1 MSWPL
6 SQDYN
11 EAIQNP
17 ATSLGEPD
25 LKKGEPAVNTFG
37 LPIPRSGNFAD
48 VYEFRD
54 AAGKTW
60 ALKCFTRQV
69 AGLQERYAA
78 IDAHLR
84 QAGLPFTVN
93 FRFLAEG
100 IRIRREWYPL
110 LKMQWVEG
118 FTLNE
123 FLRDNLSKTA
133 YLEALFLMWVRLT
146 KRLREAKIAHGD
158 LQHGNVLLVPGS
170 SPTKLQLKLIDY
182 DGMWVPSLAGSPS
195 GEIGHA
201 NYQHPLRAQRLTYG
215 RDVDRFPHLVI
226 ACALR
231 GLIVAGADLWRQF
244 DNGDNLLFR
253 ESDLKEPESSTLVR
267 TLWELG
273 DPVLCPLLGHLM
285 LAARQPLE
293 QTPWLDELL
302 QSETTLALTAAEEQ
316 AVGQSLGIEASEPPA
331 APAASDYW
339 QPASAADIFAAIR
352 AQEAEPAGVD
362 RTSPM
367 IWLIAAGAVLIGLGL
382 VIGPL
387 LLLAFSRLSRSP
399 ATAPE
404 NPPIVAPPTTRIAPS
419 PPEVEALAVMPKLD
433 EPPPVVAKA
442 AQKFPPIEN
451 VWSVPGQAAPR
462 CLDFSRDGRQ
472 IMTSP
477 GNSAALIPFAI
488 FDGKKGRPI
497 ETDDFTIRAVAC
509 GADNLVLIGG
519 MDDGAVWDLS
529 GRKFVRSVAI
539 ADADFSAL
547 SVSPEGKD
555 ALCPGKLPG
564 RFMRIGLDVGMTT
577 GTWRINSD
585 EKIVDVR
592 FAADGKSA
600 AAVDEAFQ
608 IFVLDLV
615 NDEQSSWPDP
625 SRTARAA
632 RLSPDKR
639 LLLTFGKGNDLYLW
653 DAAAKKLL
661 RKLAGHGGAVI
672 EALFTAD
679 GRILSIGADKTL
691 RAWDVATGEQIEKI
705 DLPEAAS
712 CLRRSPDG
720 RLAATASARGADA
733 AIQLWR
739 VTK

>member
-25 LKKGEPAVNTFG
+25 LKKGEPAVNSFG

-54 AAGKTW
+54 AAEKTW

-84 QAGLPFTVN
+84 QVKLPFTVS

-123 FLRDNLSKTA
+123 FLRDNLNKTA
-133 YLEALFLMWVRLT
+133 YLEALFLMWVRLS
-146 KRLREAKIAHGD
+146 KRLREARIAHGD

-170 SPTKLQLKLIDY
+170 TATKLELKLIDY
-182 DGMWVPSLAGSPS
+182 DGMWVPALAGSPS
-195 GEIGHA
+195 GEVGHA
-201 NYQHPLRAQRLTYG
+201 NYQHPLRAQRMTYG
-215 RDVDRFPHLVI
+215 PDVDRFPHLVI

-231 GLIVAGADLWRQF
+231 GLIVGGPGLWSQF

-253 ESDLKEPESSTLVR
+253 ESDLKNPESSALIR
-267 TLWELG
+267 TLWDLG

-285 LAARQPLE
+285 LAARRPLE

-302 QSETTLALTAAEEQ
+302 QSETTLALSPAEEQ
-316 AVGQSLGIEASEPPA
+316 AICQLLGIDAGEPQVVHA
-331 APAASDYW
+331 AADYW
-339 QPASAADIFAAIR
+339 QPAEMFAAIR
-352 AQEAEPAGVD
+352 AQDDERRAD
-362 RTSPM
+362 RASPM

-387 LLLAFSRLSRSP
+387 LLLVFSRLSRSP
-399 ATAPE
+399 ATPE
-404 NPPIVAPPTTRIAPS
+404 NPPIESPATKQVAPALA
-419 PPEVEALAVMPKLD
+419 PPEIEALAMMPRR
-433 EPPPVVAKA
+433 EEPPPPPVVVQA
-442 AQKFPPIEN
+442 APKFTPLEK
-451 VWSVPGQAAPR
+451 VWSVPGKAAPR

-472 IMTSP
+472 IVTSP
-477 GNSAALIPFAI
+477 GNSATLILFDAS
-488 FDGKKGRPI
+488 DGKAKGRPI
-497 ETDDFTIRAVAC
+497 ETGDFMIRALAC
-509 GADNLVLIGG
+509 GADNLVLIAGA
-519 MDDGAVWDLS
+519 DDASVWDL
-529 GRKFVRSVAI
+529 GTRKFARSVVAV
-539 ADADFSAL
+539 DADFAAL

-555 ALCPGKLPG
+555 AVCPSKIAG
-564 RFMRIGLDVGMTT
+564 RFMRIGLDVGMAN
-577 GTWRINSD
+577 GTWNLKND

-608 IFVLDLV
+608 IFVLDLA
-615 NDEQSSWPDP
+615 NDEQTSWPDP
-625 SRTARAA
+625 SRSARTAL
-632 RLSPDKR
+632 LSPDKR
-639 LLLTFGKGNDLYLW
+639 LLLTFGKSNEFQLW
-653 DAAAKKLL
+653 DVNQKKLL
-661 RKLAGHGGAVI
+661 RKLSGHDGMVV
-672 EALFTAD
+672 EALFTSD
-679 GRILSIGADKTL
+679 RRILSIGVDKTL
-691 RAWDVATGEQIEKI
+691 RAWDAANGEQVEKI
-705 DLPEAAS
+705 NLSEAPT
-712 CLRRSPDG
+712 CLKLSPDG
-720 RLAATASARGADA
+720 RFIVTASQAGANA

-739 VTK
+739 IGK